1 VPLTLPNPPAENQS
15 HSPRAASKTG
25 KTRSFPSQPSLAR
38 PDSAGPRRFGGRQ
51 PVEAPR
57 GLLLWH
63 LASFDAPSVAAVW
76 SLGFAW
82 AAGVRLPL
90 WVPVL
95 LVLVVWPV
103 YVGDRLLDARACLQI
118 AEGAAPAAR
127 NRLRERHYFHW
138 RHRRVLAPLA
148 VTAACAAAGIILAWM
163 PDLARE
169 RDSFL
174 AAASLAYFTGVHS
187 GGRARPFSVQ
197 ALSGLLS
204 KEFLVGL
211 LFTAGCALPA
221 FSASQHAALWPLFGV
236 AGLYAALAWLN
247 CHAIDCWERRAHRSH
262 RPPTPVSAAVVAIAA
277 AGLTLYLSAS
287 CPRTAAMCAAA
298 GLSALLLA
306 LLDCARGRIGPVTL
320 RASADLTLL
329 TPVLLLPLRWLTR

>member
-1 VPLTLPNPPAENQS
+1 MPLTLPNPPAENQS

-25 KTRSFPSQPSLAR
+25 KTRSFPSQSSLAR

-103 YVGDRLLDARACLQI
+103 YVGDRLLDARACLQT

-211 LFTAGCALPA
+211 LFTAGCTLPA
-221 FSASQHAALWPLFGV
+221 FSASRHAPLWLLVGV

-247 CHAIDCWERRAHRSH
+247 CHAIDCWEHRS
-262 RPPTPVSAAVVAIAA
+262 RGSRCPPTPVSAAVVAIAA

-287 CPRTAAMCAAA
+287 CPRAAAMCAAA

-306 LLDCARGRIGPVTL
+306 LLDCARDRIGPVTL
-320 RASADLTLL
+320 RASADLAVL